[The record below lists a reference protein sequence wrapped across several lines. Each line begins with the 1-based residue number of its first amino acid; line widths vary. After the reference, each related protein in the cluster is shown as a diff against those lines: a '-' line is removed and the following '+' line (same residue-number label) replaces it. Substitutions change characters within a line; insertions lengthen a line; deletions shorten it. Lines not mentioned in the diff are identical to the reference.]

1 MSNKTQGG
9 AGKSTSPTIAIIGTE
24 GSGKTVLTAV
34 LARRFGHLDLNRL
47 DAQLVFLN
55 PQNVATMRY
64 VERVW
69 QVLQGGDWPPSTPPG
84 ELFELRWKF
93 EVRGEDMECQVRL
106 IDAAGQDLRL
116 LFGEEKI
123 HRMEDLPESLR
134 ELAAYC
140 RSADIVLFLV
150 NLKDFEGEGD
160 ALRRTDNEAAIKIAM
175 DYLSQVDR
183 RRRFCVVFT
192 QADLYRERARLREG
206 WLALASEIIPYIT
219 GAYLQS
225 IRIPMGD
232 RVPVFPVSAVNR
244 TRIAVDDQG
253 VPRRVP
259 DPPFG
264 SDGLEVV
271 VEWMTTQVREIH
283 RLQNPPPIPSV
294 PPKPEGLFERAD
306 EWLGQG
312 WRQIAKVAPFVA
324 KIAVGAL
331 VLAMIRS
338 CSGGWAPSEP
348 TGPVPVVTEARWQKN
363 PGLFD
368 DTVTSFGTVRNN
380 GKAGKITVTSWVIE
394 NGSQA
399 DRRSQSFFLKAG
411 ESTRFQIELPGIYSV
426 RNPHEVQTVATA
438 E

>member
-1 MSNKTQGG
+1 MSNQAQAG
-9 AGKSTSPTIAIIGTE
+9 AGKSTGPSIAIIGTE
-24 GSGKTVLTAV
+24 GSGKTILTAV
-34 LARRFGHLDLNRL
+34 LARRFGRLNLNRP
-47 DAQLVFLN
+47 DDQLVFLN

-84 ELFELRWKF
+84 ELFELLWKF

-106 IDAAGQDLRL
+106 VDAAGQDLRL

-123 HRMEDLPESLR
+123 HRMEDLPEALR

-175 DYLSQVDR
+175 DYLSQVNR

-192 QADLYRERARLREG
+192 QADLYRERAREKGG
-206 WLALASEIIPYIT
+206 WLALASEMIPYIT

-225 IRIPMGD
+225 LRIVAED

-259 DPPFG
+259 DSPFG
-264 SDGLEVV
+264 SDGLEAVV
-271 VEWMTTQVREIH
+271 KWMTTQVREIH
-283 RLQNPPPIPSV
+283 GLQKPPPLPSV
-294 PPKPEGLFERAD
+294 PSKPPGFFQHVD
-306 EWLGQG
+306 QWLGQS
-312 WRQIAKVAPFVA
+312 WRWSAA
-324 KIAVGAL
+324 AVFIWG
-331 VLAMIRS
+331 MIRS
-338 CSGGWAPSEP
+338 CSGGCGPSGP

-368 DTVTSFGTVRNN
+368 DTVISFGSVRNS
-380 GKAGKITVTSWVIE
+380 GKAGRITVTSWVIE

-426 RNPHEVQTVATA
+426 RNPHEVKTVATA